1 MMYLIVHDK
10 LPITERLFRIGLAA
24 DPYCPACLDTMGAIQ
39 ADLSHFFC
47 ECSKVVEVWNEFRAI
62 LESLQPSLIVVSND
76 DIIRL
81 KFNNS
86 SLDTEITWLLGTYL
100 NEVWKHIHV
109 KKSLMIKKERFF
121 GWLKFKFKH
130 DQMGSR
136 PHLNISWFQ
145 SAIN

>member
-1 MMYLIVHDK
+1 M
-10 LPITERLFRIGLAA
+10 
-24 DPYCPACLDTMGAIQ
+24 
-39 ADLSHFFC
+39 
-47 ECSKVVEVWNEFRAI
+47 VEVWNEFRAI

-136 PHLNISWFQ
+136 PHLNISWFH